1 VYGEA
6 LTRLIE
12 ELSRLPGIGGKS
24 AQRLAFHII
33 RSPRDRA
40 EGLAQA
46 IVTAVDNIRYC
57 SICCN
62 LTDSDPCGIC
72 ESAKRDS
79 QLIMVVEDP
88 RDMAAYER
96 THEFHGLYHIL
107 HGVLSPMNGVGPD
120 DLKIAELLRR
130 IQVQQNPVTEVIT
143 ATNPTVE
150 GEATAMYISKLL
162 KPLGVKVTRI
172 AHGVPVGGDIE
183 FVDEVTLT
191 RALEGRVEI

>member
-1 VYGEA
+1 MYGEHVA
-6 LTRLIE
+6 KLIE
-12 ELSRLPGIGGKS
+12 SLSRLPGIGNKS

-33 RSPRDRA
+33 RMPTDRA
-40 EGLAQA
+40 MNLAST
-46 IVTAVDNIRYC
+46 ILEAVENVRYC

-62 LTDSDPCGIC
+62 LTDTDPCAIC
-72 ESAKRDS
+72 ENTKRDK

-96 THEFHGLYHIL
+96 THEYHGLYHIL
-107 HGVLSPMNGVGPD
+107 HGVLSPMNGIGPE
-120 DLKIAELLRR
+120 DLKLSELLKRM
-130 IQVQQNPVTEVIT
+130 QTHPVKEVIT

-162 KPLGVKVTRI
+162 RPLGIKVTRI
-172 AHGVPVGGDIE
+172 AHGVPVGGDLE
-183 FVDEVTLT
+183 YVNEVTLT